1 MPAYNPNLQPDNS
14 ILTNLRVSGRAAA
27 PVQVTAPN
35 RTTFVKGLGDAMM
48 DAEAMK
54 LRMPTEVERAK
65 QMEINRLA
73 AANDPSLV
81 EGRLQADLNKARA
94 MARLNNSEEMKLYR
108 DQEFE
113 RELERKKRL
122 AQAESEIWY
131 QNQGLR
137 ASQMDEEI
145 AYKQKMLGTISATE
159 LQNDI
164 NRYRS
169 DLPELELQQYL
180 KKFGATN
187 KADLENKIRILDVEL
202 NNQIRLATDPGVQAA
217 RDEAADKQTER
228 DIKRQRAL
236 GEIQIDLLAQELDV
250 RGAHNIRQ
258 QKKEISEIYPLL
270 DKREIKNLVD
280 RIRATGDANIEVQI
294 KSLDQLE
301 GRKLKVAQ
309 KRFEQD
315 LRNKITEFKELAP
328 LRRKEQMATLKE
340 QLGITND
347 MSHEAAMQKL
357 NEYIPAAKEKE
368 RQLYIDTMRDADYQ
382 AALSV
387 YRQIQRD
394 EGSLDTQSQA
404 EAQAKGFLSDKVGEA
419 RKVLEQEQEH
429 RANKQLITSLQ
440 QMGYEAGDYNPANFD
455 STKGALQGLIKQVGA
470 ENRET
475 RSEAKQA
482 RATARTIAQQDR
494 ADQLRQNQR
503 AEAILNRIVSESSLR
518 IGEFSK
524 TAERQKQVARVQLAD
539 NITELNKR
547 LTEIDQA
554 VLLFQSKE
562 ESLRQG
568 FMKQFGRVYNPDPSN
583 SPSSYR
589 TTEYPDLP
597 PAEPRNNPPP
607 PINRVTPQVPTTP
620 PVSTGGASQT
630 GGRKLLKI
638 RFE

>member
-94 MARLNNSEEMKLYR
+94 MARLNNREQMRLYR